1 MKSGQLTEYNKINC
15 FFNNHAENEAER
27 LVLDLFLFFKK
38 LYMRSKQVVCSLD
51 STYFDSPQLGIQ

>member
-1 MKSGQLTEYNKINC
+1 MKSGQLIEYNKRN

-27 LVLDLFLFFKK
+27 AVLDLFLFFRK
-38 LYMRSKQVVCSLD
+38 LYMRSKQVVCSLN